1 MERLTAAETRY
12 ARLSEDARERHRER
26 NRTRKQRLRAE
37 RIVSLQEELAIAT
50 KAEPTSHE
58 ALMEAAFALGGDEA
72 HSLLKQLKSQLKL
85 EVELRMLRYEV
96 PFFGPES
103 EKMSKRLIANKENR
117 LEKRLVKVST
127 K

>member
-1 MERLTAAETRY
+1 MERLAETRY

-26 NRTRKQRLRAE
+26 NRSRKQRLRAE
-37 RIVSLQEELAIAT
+37 RIVALQEELAIAGRNSDART
-50 KAEPTSHE
+50 HDE
-58 ALMEAAFALGGDEA
+58 LVEAALSLGGDEA
-72 HSLLKQLKSQLKL
+72 HALLKQLKSQLKL
-85 EVELRMLRYEV
+85 EVELRMLRYET

-103 EKMSKRLIANKENR
+103 EKMSRRVISNKENR

>member
-1 MERLTAAETRY
+1 MERPAETRY

-26 NRTRKQRLRAE
+26 NRSRKQRLRAD
-37 RIVSLQEELAIAT
+37 RIVALQEELAIAGRI
-50 KAEPTSHE
+50 AEPKTHDE
-58 ALMEAAFALGGDEA
+58 LVEAALSLGGDEA
-72 HSLLKQLKSQLKL
+72 HALLKQLKSQLKL
-85 EVELRMLRYEV
+85 EVELRMLRYET

-103 EKMSKRLIANKENR
+103 EKMAKRVIANKENR